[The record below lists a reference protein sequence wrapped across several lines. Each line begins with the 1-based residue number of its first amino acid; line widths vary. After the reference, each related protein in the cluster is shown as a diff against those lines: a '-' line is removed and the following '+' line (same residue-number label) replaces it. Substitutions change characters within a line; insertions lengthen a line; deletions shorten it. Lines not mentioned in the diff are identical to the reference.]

1 MKIDNKMPIL
11 SNHQS
16 SNLQKSKKSGG
27 KKLTKADIGTPSNF
41 KHVTHVGWDAKKGF
55 DLSGEDESLRPFL
68 QKAGISE
75 NQLKDRQTR
84 DFIYSF
90 IESHNVEEV
99 MRKEQHTKA
108 VAPPVPTRPAQP
120 NNNAR
125 QEVKNVHNGEKR
137 VAPARPPPLPQKD
150 YSPSEKKNQARE
162 REIKQPPPPPLP
174 TSTPPVRKQ
183 PNAVPNAPPPPPM
196 MVRFLLDFDKL

>member
-1 MKIDNKMPIL
+1 MPIL

-16 SNLQKSKKSGG
+16 VNLQKSKKGAG

-99 MRKEQHTKA
+99 MRKEHQTKA
-108 VAPPVPTRPAQP
+108 AAPPVPTRPAQ
-120 NNNAR
+120 NNVR
-125 QEVKNVHNGEKR
+125 QPEVKNVHNGEKR
-137 VAPARPPPLPQKD
+137 IAPARPPPLPQKD
-150 YSPSEKKNQARE
+150 YSPPEKKSQPTRE
-162 REIKQPPPPPLP
+162 RETKQPPPPPLP

-183 PNAVPNAPPPPPM
+183 PSSVPNAPPPPPM
-196 MVRFLLDFDKL
+196 MVGNLLTKFICDFILI